1 MYIIINMLFVDKY
14 NDKLVISHE
23 NIVNNIYKSISNKKQ
38 IYDILT
44 QKPTIKNK
52 QSLNLSLKLNQLKIY
67 NSNPFP
73 NFQNMIFYGCNGCGK
88 EKIVNQLLNKMFGN
102 IKTKKT
108 IYTINGY
115 GNTKNEIEIEQSKYH
130 IVLEPHNSGIDK
142 YMIQE
147 IIAEYSS
154 SEILNITQNKE
165 NFKIIII
172 NKIDKLSEQSQA
184 SLRRT
189 VEKIS
194 YKCKFIF
201 ICDQLSKVI
210 EPLRSRFLLI
220 RVPLPSNLEISSFL
234 IDIMVKEKY
243 DNYEIINNIVKLSDN
258 RLTRALNLLELYVN
272 KYDYKENWEL
282 LLDDLV
288 DDIIKIKLLNK
299 NNFIEN
305 IKKII
310 NNSRDVFYI
319 IFITNLDITI
329 MIRKLM
335 LKLIS
340 KFDDMNLKLK
350 IIEITSIFDHRLSM
364 GTRHIT
370 HIEAYIIRILY
381 MLYNY
386 NLGKDFNYGLDNL
399 EI

>member
-1 MYIIINMLFVDKY
+1 MLFSDKY
-14 NDKLVISHE
+14 NDKLILSHE
-23 NIVNNIYKSISNKKQ
+23 KILNKLYENISNKKDVAKLLKKRVKN
-38 IYDILT
+38 DI
-44 QKPTIKNK
+44 K
-52 QSLNLSLKLNQLKIY
+52 LKEFRLLNQ
-67 NSNPFP
+67 NPFP
-73 NFQNMIFYGCNGCGK
+73 NFQNIIFYGNNGCGK
-88 EKIVNQLLNKMFGN
+88 ENLVNQLLNKMFGN
-102 IKTKKT
+102 IKTKKIT
-108 IYTINGY
+108 YIINGY

-130 IVLEPHNSGIDK
+130 VVLEPQSSGIDK

-147 IIAEYSS
+147 IIAEYAS
-154 SEILNITQNKE
+154 SEILNITKNKE
-165 NFKIIII
+165 NFKIVII

-210 EPLRSRFLLI
+210 EPLRSRFLLV
-220 RVPLPSNLEISSFL
+220 RVPLPSNLEISTL
-234 IDIMVKEKY
+234 LMDIMIKEKC
-243 DNYEIINNIVKLSDN
+243 NNFKIINEIVKFSNN
-258 RLTRALNLLELYVN
+258 RISKALNLLELYIN
-272 KYDYKENWEL
+272 NYNYEENWEL

-288 DDIIKIKLLNK
+288 NIIIKIKLINV
-299 NNFIEN
+299 NNFVDN

-310 NNSRDVFYI
+310 SKTREVFYI
-319 IFITNLDITI
+319 IFITNLDITL
-329 MIRKLM
+329 MVRKIM
-335 LKLIS
+335 LKLIN
-340 KFDDMNLKLK
+340 KFDDMKLKLK

-370 HIEAYIIRILY
+370 HVEAYIIRLVY
-381 MLYNY
+381 LLYNY

>member
-1 MYIIINMLFVDKY
+1 MYNIINNIINKMLFVDKY
-14 NDKLVISHE
+14 NDKLVLSHE
-23 NIVNNIYKSISNKKQ
+23 NIVNQIYQNITNKKQ

-44 QKPTIKNK
+44 KKTTIKNK
-52 QSLNLSLKLNQLKIY
+52 VNQVKIL

-88 EKIVNQLLNKMFGN
+88 ENLVNNLLNKMFGN
-102 IKTKKT
+102 VKTKKI

-115 GNTKNEIEIEQSKYH
+115 GNTKNEVEIEQSKYH
-130 IVLEPHNSGIDK
+130 IVLEPQNSGIDK

-165 NFKIIII
+165 NFKIVII
-172 NKIDKLSEQSQA
+172 NKVDKLSEQSQA

-201 ICDQLSKVI
+201 ICDMLSKVI

-220 RVPLPSNLEISSFL
+220 RVPLPSNLEIANLL
-234 IDIMVKEKY
+234 IDILVKEKC
-243 DNYEIINNIVKLSDN
+243 DNYEILNKIVKLSNN
-258 RLTRALNLLELYVN
+258 RITIALNLLELYIN
-272 KYDYKENWEL
+272 NYNYNDNWEI
-282 LLDDLV
+282 LLDNLV
-288 DDIIKIKLLNK
+288 DDLIKVKMVNVTNFIDKIKN
-299 NNFIEN
+299 
-305 IKKII
+305 II
-310 NNSRDVFYI
+310 NKTREVFYI
-319 IFITNLDITI
+319 IFITNLDITL
-329 MIRKLM
+329 MVRKIM
-335 LKLIS
+335 LKLIN
-340 KFDDMNLKLK
+340 KFDDIKLKLK

-370 HIEAYIIRILY
+370 HIEAYIIRLLY
-381 MLYNY
+381 LLYNY

>member
-1 MYIIINMLFVDKY
+1 MFYVDKY
-14 NDKLVISHE
+14 YNTPNVKLVESHE
-23 NIVNNIYKSISNKKQ
+23 NIVNQIYKNISNKKQ

-44 QKPTIKNK
+44 KKTIIKNK
-52 QSLNLSLKLNQLKIY
+52 LNQVKIL

-73 NFQNMIFYGCNGCGK
+73 NFQNMIFYGNNGCGK
-88 EKIVNQLLNKMFGN
+88 ENLVNNLLNKMFGN
-102 IKTKKT
+102 VKTKKI

-130 IVLEPHNSGIDK
+130 IVLEPQNSGIDK

-172 NKIDKLSEQSQA
+172 NKVDKLSEQSQA

-201 ICDQLSKVI
+201 ICDSLSKVI

-220 RVPLPSNLEISSFL
+220 RVPLPSNLEISNFL
-234 IDIMVKEKY
+234 LNVMIKEKC
-243 DNYEIINNIVKLSDN
+243 DNYEIINNILKLSDN

-272 KYDYKENWEL
+272 KYNYDENWEL
-282 LLDDLV
+282 LLDDLIDV
-288 DDIIKIKLLNK
+288 IIKIKMINK
-299 NNFIEN
+299 NNFLEN

-310 NNSRDVFYI
+310 NNTREVFYI
-319 IFITNLDITI
+319 IFITNLDITL
-329 MIRKLM
+329 MIRKMM
-335 LKLIS
+335 LKLIN
-340 KFDDMNLKLK
+340 KFDDIKLKLK

-370 HIEAYIIRILY
+370 HIEAYVIRLLY
-381 MLYNY
+381 LLYNY

>member
-1 MYIIINMLFVDKY
+1 MLFTDKY
-14 NDKLVISHE
+14 SEKLVLSHQNILE
-23 NIVNNIYKSISNKKQ
+23 NLYQNISNKKE
-38 IYDILT
+38 INKLL
-44 QKPTIKNK
+44 KKRVKNDTK
-52 QSLNLSLKLNQLKIY
+52 LKELKLLNL
-67 NSNPFP
+67 NPFP
-73 NFQNMIFYGCNGCGK
+73 NFQNIIFYGCNGCGK
-88 EKIVNQLLNKMFGN
+88 ENLVNHLLNKMFGN
-102 IKTKKT
+102 VKTKKI

-130 IVLEPHNSGIDK
+130 VVLEPQSSGIDK

-165 NFKIIII
+165 NFKIVVI
-172 NKIDKLSEQSQA
+172 NKVDKLSEQSQA

-210 EPLRSRFLLI
+210 EPLRSRFLLV
-220 RVPLPSNLEISSFL
+220 RVPLPSNLEVSNL
-234 IDIMVKEKY
+234 IMDIMIKEKCE
-243 DNYEIINNIVKLSDN
+243 NYEIINEIVKLSNN
-258 RLTRALNLLELYVN
+258 RITRTLSLLQLYIN
-272 KYDYKENWEL
+272 NYNYKENWEL

-288 DDIIKIKLLNK
+288 DDIIKIKLINV
-299 NNFIEN
+299 NNFLDN

-310 NNSRDVFYI
+310 NKTREVFYI
-319 IFITNLDITI
+319 IFITNLDITL
-329 MIRKLM
+329 MVRKIM
-335 LKLIS
+335 LKLIN
-340 KFDDMNLKLK
+340 KFDDMKLKLK

-370 HIEAYIIRILY
+370 HVEAYIIRLLY
-381 MLYNY
+381 LLYNY
-386 NLGKDFNYGLDNL
+386 NVGKDFNYGLDNL